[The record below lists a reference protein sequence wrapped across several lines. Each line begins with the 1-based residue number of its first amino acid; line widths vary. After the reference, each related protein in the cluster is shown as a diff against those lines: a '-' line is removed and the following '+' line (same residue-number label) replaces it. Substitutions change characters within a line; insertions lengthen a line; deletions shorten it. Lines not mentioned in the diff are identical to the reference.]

1 MTKDYSGK
9 NLSRRMNTG
18 LLIVNL
24 ILLVCAVWLMIAN
37 LRYEEYTIAVA
48 MGLVGLVAIANG
60 VSAVLRLKGK
70 KI

>member
-37 LRYEEYTIAVA
+37 IQHEEYTIAVA

>member
-1 MTKDYSGK
+1 
-9 NLSRRMNTG
+9 MNTG

-48 MGLVGLVAIANG
+48 MGLVGLVPIANG